1 MQDTKL
7 NAKVDLSEFY
17 NSDNL
22 SDLFKVFPKLKSNI
36 TQKTNTNSPYI
47 NKMYVDKFSFYQMI
61 LEKIKNYFEINESF
75 IISKSIS
82 IILNDIKS
90 IIESNNSRKN
100 TNFHVLNNALSIHK
114 RTQSKDNLKIKRAL
128 STKSNG
134 KNKINEQNKRKDYN
148 IFFDF
153 EKEKN
158 LCDINHVYM
167 NLKKDKQPKIK
178 MVHFMNEDIKS
189 KNISPKPKMKGKKSN
204 LKKIKSKRELNTT
217 KSIDLNE
224 SNLNSNEYS
233 SRTRKTSF
241 NNTKTEASI
250 RNKSNGIK
258 FQERE
263 GYNPTNTN
271 YKILQEIPYDNK
283 LLIDSN
289 DNSIDNKDFDIFALS
304 LKVGKGNV
312 LPLIGNYI
320 FTKYNFNEFMNI
332 SKFRNWCEKISKGY
346 INTNYYHNSLHAADI
361 THTCYIYIKEG
372 SINEKIGLKPKS
384 LCALYLSCICHDYKH
399 PGLNNNF
406 LIETKHPLS
415 LKYNDISVLE
425 NMHVSEAF
433 KLIEEDINCNIFE
446 NMDKSEYK
454 TFRKQMISCVLSTD
468 MVNHG
473 NSLNFLKKCS
483 KEDFV
488 KREEDNQEYMNLLI
502 HSADIS
508 NPTKKFDIYFKW
520 AKLVVEE
527 FYYQGDREKELG
539 LKCSCDRNIVTI
551 YKSQLGFIDY
561 VINPFFGEF
570 IKVFPELNYLY
581 DNVQENRKRIKQM
594 EDDDLNNKN

>member
-178 MVHFMNEDIKS
+178 MIHFMNEDIKS

-271 YKILQEIPYDNK
+271 YKIIQEIPYDNK

-332 SKFRNWCEKISKGY
+332 SKFRNWCEKISKGVFAKAAKAALC
-346 INTNYYHNSLHAADI
+346 NEDGKHAAKHRQKQRHVWRKGKRKHKTRDGGG
-361 THTCYIYIKEG
+361 TVLPG
-372 SINEKIGLKPKS
+372 IGLVAELVKEEFAYHGGNRRDQHHPQRVPAVYDNADDGRGQKRQQHAAHDEGGRPFVPRVGRGGYIQCR
-384 LCALYLSCICHDYKH
+384 LHGLPPALRTLFREDL
-399 PGLNNNF
+399 GLG
-406 LIETKHPLS
+406 
-415 LKYNDISVLE
+415 VLE
-425 NMHVSEAF
+425 HLGERASGRADVGAAAALDALEAVELFFKPFQVVYVDGVRHHLGKQPLRADGGAAPAVEAGGHFRLGALAFVLGQQGKSVVLLLDRHVQA
-433 KLIEEDINCNIFE
+433 
-446 NMDKSEYK
+446 
-454 TFRKQMISCVLSTD
+454 
-468 MVNHG
+468 
-473 NSLNFLKKCS
+473 
-483 KEDFV
+483 
-488 KREEDNQEYMNLLI
+488 
-502 HSADIS
+502 A
-508 NPTKKFDIYFKW
+508 
-520 AKLVVEE
+520 
-527 FYYQGDREKELG
+527 
-539 LKCSCDRNIVTI
+539 
-551 YKSQLGFIDY
+551 
-561 VINPFFGEF
+561 
-570 IKVFPELNYLY
+570 
-581 DNVQENRKRIKQM
+581 
-594 EDDDLNNKN
+594 